1 MSTLSDAKMPSLK
14 DKILAQEETE
24 LAKKAKEAKSK
35 KVKKPKLGR
44 VGRGRKQKAKK

>member
-24 LAKKAKEAKSK
+24 LAKEAKSK

-44 VGRGRKQKAKK
+44 VGRGRKK

>member
-24 LAKKAKEAKSK
+24 LAKEAKSK
-35 KVKKPKLGR
+35 KGNKKPKLGR
-44 VGRGRKQKAKK
+44 VGRGRKK